1 VTINVF
7 LLLSESPDDPLTF
20 MRVDAGG
27 RLLSRGECT
36 GFADYVAKH
45 AHEGDSVIAFLPGE
59 LVAMR
64 QMPSPPRGRA
74 AFVSAAR
81 FLFEDTSAGD
91 IDGLHVAV
99 GRVGSGG
106 LCLGVDADIM
116 AGWTAAFEE
125 ADLYPA
131 RLLPDYLGLPLPERD
146 GTAPSDEEGE
156 PPDRVRA
163 TVFIHHDG
171 LFANSTRGGFS
182 TDRYTSD
189 SVLEDIFRVWDAG
202 LIDLYADKNIE
213 GLEALAGEVRF
224 HPPASIEAL
233 AALFHRAL
241 GASGTAGRQ
250 EVNLLTGIF
259 APRVDWMR
267 SVRPW
272 RWPAIAAGFCLVA
285 LLANWVIEGNRA
297 SREAERMRAHMAEI
311 HREAFPDAG
320 NADPVSHAREVL
332 AAEGAGADF
341 LSLWLRFADAIEE
354 EENLQIDSLTFL
366 DEGRVFR
373 VSIRVDSQST
383 LDNFKLALAE
393 RGLTAQEGVLNRVSS
408 AQFSGELTITL

>member
-1 VTINVF
+1 MTINVF

-27 RLLSRGECT
+27 RLLSRGDCT
-36 GFADYVAKH
+36 GFADYTAKH
-45 AHEGDSVIAFLPGE
+45 AHEGDNVIAFLPGE

-64 QMPSPPRGRA
+64 QMPSPPRGRT

-81 FLFEDTSAGD
+81 LLFEDTCAGD

-99 GRVGSGG
+99 GRVASGG
-106 LCLGVDADIM
+106 LCLGVDGDIM
-116 AGWTAAFEE
+116 AAWKAAFEE
-125 ADLYPA
+125 AGPYPA
-131 RLLPDYLGLPLPERD
+131 RLLPDYLGLPLPEPD
-146 GTAPSDEEGE
+146 GAEIPDDEATTA
-156 PPDRVRA
+156 DRVRA

-182 TDRYTSD
+182 MDRYTSD
-189 SVLEDIFRVWDAG
+189 NILEDIFRIWDAN
-202 LIDLYADKNIE
+202 LIDLYADKKIV
-213 GLEALAGEVRF
+213 GLEDLVGDLRY
-224 HPPASIEAL
+224 HPPASVEAL
-233 AALFHRAL
+233 AALFHRAI
-241 GASGTAGRQ
+241 GAAGAPARQ
-250 EVNLLTGIF
+250 DVNLLTGIF

-285 LLANWVIEGNRA
+285 LLANWVVEGNRA
-297 SREAERMRAHMAEI
+297 SREAERMRSHMAAI
-311 HREAFPDAG
+311 HREAFPDAA
-320 NADPVSHAREVL
+320 NAEPIAHARQVL

-354 EENLQIDSLTFL
+354 EKNLQIDSLTFL

-383 LDNFKLALAE
+383 LDSFKVALAE
-393 RGLTAQEGVLNRVSS
+393 RGLTAQEGVLNRVSN